1 MTGVTVSHD
10 HIRVDIDSDPGDTW
24 LCCADVLYGTGS
36 AGRAV
41 ETARSYPGC
50 QLVALRDPADGL
62 CVVVVRG
69 RAAFT
74 VGPLCGAGDMG
85 PHLSV
90 LYRWLLS
97 PRPGPEAAPGDAGCH
112 RD

>member
-24 LCCADVLYGTGS
+24 LCCADVLYGTGG
-36 AGRAV
+36 ADRAV

-50 QLVALRDPADGL
+50 QLVALRDPEDGL
-62 CVVVVRG
+62 CAVVVRG
-69 RAAFT
+69 CAVFT
-74 VGPLCGAGDMG
+74 VGPLLCGADMG
-85 PHLSV
+85 AQLTV
-90 LYRWLLS
+90 LYRWLFS
-97 PRPGPEAAPGDAGCH
+97 PCPGRAAAPGDAGCH